1 MFILLKY
8 NSMYL
13 TLLIILFLII
23 SQLFSTCANY
33 TNRIFKSR
41 NYGFKGLLVI
51 SIIAAILSNIVTF
64 CTMYFLGK
72 NINVLLLQCILIV
85 SSVIAVSMANHI
97 VMKEKVDM
105 GTYITLFSIVLILI
119 VHDYMKR

>member
-1 MFILLKY
+1 
-8 NSMYL
+8 
-13 TLLIILFLII
+13 
-23 SQLFSTCANY
+23 
-33 TNRIFKSR
+33 
-41 NYGFKGLLVI
+41 LLVI

-105 GTYITLFSIVLILI
+105 GTYITLFSIMLILI

>member
-1 MFILLKY
+1 
-8 NSMYL
+8 MYL

-23 SQLFSTCANY
+23 SQLFSACANY
-33 TNRIFKSR
+33 TNRIFKSQ

-85 SSVIAVSMANHI
+85 SSVIAVALVNH
-97 VMKEKVDM
+97 VVLKEHVDM
-105 GTYITLFSIVLILI
+105 GTYMTLFSIVLILI
-119 VHDYMKR
+119 VHDCMMR